1 MPKINVYLPDDLAD
15 AVRDTGIPVSAVCQ
29 QALEQAVR
37 RVTAVRAIP
46 LAELDAEQLAA
57 RLPHL
62 TARLRDVLLRARDQ
76 AGAAGAA
83 EVGTGHLLAALLD
96 EGDNLGVRVLHT
108 LDVSPAALAARST
121 TDSAPGDAAPRDA
134 AAGDAAATRDATGAP
149 TRWSVT
155 GAGAL
160 ELAVTEATALGHNYV
175 GCEHLLLG
183 LVAEPDGAAGR
194 ALRESGADLRATRRA
209 VAAALVGYAH
219 LRAQTAAVTS
229 TSGGPGAVGGGPG
242 AAPVGAEAVAAVAA
256 LVRRELA
263 PVLARLERL
272 EQRVGAST
280 E

>member
-37 RVTAVRAIP
+37 RVTAVRAVP
-46 LAELDAEQLAA
+46 PADLDAEQLAA

-76 AGAAGAA
+76 ARAACAA

-96 EGDNLGVRVLHT
+96 EGDNLGVRVLRT
-108 LDVSPAALAARST
+108 IDVSPAHLTTRLA
-121 TDSAPGDAAPRDA
+121 TDSAT
-134 AAGDAAATRDATGAP
+134 GDAAATVEATGPA
-149 TRWSVT
+149 TRWSAA

-194 ALRESGADLRATRRA
+194 VLRESGADLRATRRA

-219 LRAQTAAVTS
+219 LRAQTAGAFPA
-229 TSGGPGAVGGGPG
+229 SGGVNAVGGGLGTG
-242 AAPVGAEAVAAVAA
+242 AAPVGADAATAVAA
-256 LVRRELA
+256 LVRRELV

-272 EQRVGAST
+272 EQRAGVSA

>member
-46 LAELDAEQLAA
+46 LADLDAERLAA
-57 RLPHL
+57 SLPNL

-76 AGAAGAA
+76 ARTAGAA
-83 EVGTGHLLAALLD
+83 EVGTGRLLAALLD
-96 EGDNLGVRVLHT
+96 EGDNLGVRVLRT
-108 LDVSPAALAARST
+108 LDVSPAALAARMA
-121 TDSAPGDAAPRDA
+121 TDSVTGDEAPVD
-134 AAGDAAATRDATGAP
+134 AATR
-149 TRWSVT
+149 WSAT

-183 LVAEPDGAAGR
+183 LVAEPDGTAGR
-194 ALRESGADLRATRRA
+194 VLRESGADLRATRRA

-219 LRAQTAAVTS
+219 LRAQTA
-229 TSGGPGAVGGGPG
+229 GGSDDDG
-242 AAPVGAEAVAAVAA
+242 AVAAGPSAGVPPAGADALAAVTA
-256 LVRRELA
+256 LVRRELV
-263 PVLARLERL
+263 PVLARLRRL
-272 EQRVGAST
+272 EQRVETSA

>member
-62 TARLRDVLLRARDQ
+62 TGRLRDVLLRARDQ
-76 AGAAGAA
+76 ARAGGAA

-96 EGDNLGVRVLHT
+96 EGDNLGVRVLRT

-121 TDSAPGDAAPRDA
+121 TDSAPGDAA
-134 AAGDAAATRDATGAP
+134 ATLDATGAP

-194 ALRESGADLRATRRA
+194 VLRESGADLRATRRA

-219 LRAQTAAVTS
+219 LRAQTAGAS
-229 TSGGPGAVGGGPG
+229 PASGGAGAG
-242 AAPVGAEAVAAVAA
+242 AAPVGAEAVAA

-272 EQRVGAST
+272 EQRAGAST